1 MANTTS
7 EKIRLGI
14 FVVIGTIFLVV
25 AAYLIGNNQSMFNKS
40 FTISTVFNNVNGLQL
55 GNNVRFS
62 GINVGA
68 VKAIDMENDTTIRVR
83 MSITLKMQQ
92 HIRKDAIAT
101 IGSDGLVG
109 NMIVNIIP
117 GKGTQQLLQEG
128 DEIASYSRIGTAD
141 MLSTLNVTNENAAL
155 LTAKLLKVA
164 DALAD
169 GKGTFDMLI
178 NDTIMSA
185 NLVQTVDHLK
195 VTSLEASKAMK
206 NLNNIIASINFD
218 ESVAGVILND
228 SIEAQNIRHMITNLN
243 TSSED
248 IKTILSN
255 LNETL
260 TNVKDGKGA
269 INYLSNDVGFV
280 EQLEQTIKNINEGT
294 DKFNQN
300 MEALKHN
307 FLTRGYFRK
316 LERQQKKAAKK
327 VGK

>member
-14 FVVIGTIFLVV
+14 FVVIGTMFLVV

-68 VKAIDMENDTTIRVR
+68 VKAIDMENDTIIRVR

-117 GKGTQQLLQEG
+117 GKGTHKLLQEG
-128 DEIASYSRIGTAD
+128 DEIVSYSRIGTAD

-300 MEALKHN
+300 MEAFKHN

-316 LERQQKKAAKK
+316 LERQQKKAVKK
-327 VGK
+327 VGN